1 MITKTKII
9 GLTSKGKTGSPY
21 PASDGSF
28 LDVKSFTVG
37 HNKMRVWPIEE
48 VKKGVDYA
56 CSNCFAILDEED
68 EFCWRCGAELD
79 TENIAFSSEDLKK

>member
-9 GLTSKGKTGSPY
+9 GLTSKG
-21 PASDGSF
+21 
-28 LDVKSFTVG
+28 
-37 HNKMRVWPIEE
+37 
-48 VKKGVDYA
+48 KKGVDYA

>member
-1 MITKTKII
+1 MIIKTKII
-9 GLTSKGKTGSPY
+9 GLTSKG
-21 PASDGSF
+21 
-28 LDVKSFTVG
+28 
-37 HNKMRVWPIEE
+37 
-48 VKKGVDYA
+48 KKGVDYA